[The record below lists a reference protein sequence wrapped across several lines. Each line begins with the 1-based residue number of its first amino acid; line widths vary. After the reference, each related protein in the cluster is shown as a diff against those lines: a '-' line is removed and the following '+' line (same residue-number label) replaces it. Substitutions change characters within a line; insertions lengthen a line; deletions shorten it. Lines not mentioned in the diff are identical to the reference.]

1 MLDRASEACIARTPA
16 AKGVN
21 VEIRVLRGS
30 DVRQLLPMA
39 ECIDL
44 MHRTMIAVSD
54 RRVVLPLRS
63 VMVMPGELG
72 MLGNMPGYLAEPEC
86 FGVKLV
92 SLIPR
97 NKPPQYSSHLGLVL
111 LFEAQHGCPV
121 ALLDAAEITAIRT
134 AAASGLAT
142 RLLARPEAGD
152 LALLGAG
159 EQARS
164 HLEAMLAVRRLRRI
178 RVWARDTGK
187 AAAFAR
193 VEGARHQINIETSP
207 TVPEAVLGADI
218 ICTLTKAREPILL
231 GDQLASGV
239 HLNVVGSSIASTAE
253 IDTPAVVKS
262 RFFVDYRD
270 STVNEG
276 GEYLRAL
283 KAGAITPEH
292 ILGEIGEVA
301 NGTKI
306 GRRSAS
312 DVTLYKSLGIAPQD
326 LASAHYVLEKA
337 RAAGIGQTID
347 F

>member
-1 MLDRASEACIARTPA
+1 M
-16 AKGVN
+16 
-21 VEIRVLRGS
+21 EIRVLRGPE
-30 DVRQLLPMA
+30 VRKLLPMSA
-39 ECIDL
+39 CIDL
-44 MHRTMIAVSD
+44 MQKTMIAVSEG
-54 RRVVLPLRS
+54 RVVLPLRS
-63 VMVMPGELG
+63 ILVMPGDRG
-72 MLGNMPGYLAEPEC
+72 MMGMMPGYLAEPEC

-111 LFEAQHGCPV
+111 LFEAEHGQPV

-142 RLLARPEAGD
+142 RLLARADAGD

-164 HLEAMLAVRRLRRI
+164 HLEAMLCVRSLRRI
-178 RVWARDTGK
+178 RVWARDHDK
-187 AAAFAR
+187 AKSFAET
-193 VEGARHQINIETSP
+193 EGARHHVKIETAAS
-207 TVPEAVLGADI
+207 VPEAVAGADL
-218 ICTLTKAREPILL
+218 ICTTTKARDPILH
-231 GDQLASGV
+231 GDWLTPGV
-239 HLNVVGSSIASTAE
+239 HMNIVGSSIAAAAE

-262 RFFVDYRD
+262 RFFVDCRN

-283 KAGAITPEH
+283 RAGAVGPEH

-301 NGTKI
+301 NGSKE
-306 GRRSAS
+306 GRCSPL
-312 DVTLYKSLGIAPQD
+312 DMTLYKSLGIAPQD
-326 LASAHYVLEKA
+326 LASAHYVLEQA
-337 RAAGIGQTID
+337 RAAGIGQIID

>member
-1 MLDRASEACIARTPA
+1 
-16 AKGVN
+16 
-21 VEIRVLRGS
+21 VEIRVLRGAE
-30 DVRQLLPMA
+30 VRLFLPMP

-44 MHRTMIAVSD
+44 MHRTMIAVSE

-72 MLGNMPGYLAEPEC
+72 MMGNMPGYLADPEC

-111 LFEAQHGCPV
+111 LFEAEHGRPV

-142 RLLARPEAGD
+142 RLLARPDAGD

-159 EQARS
+159 EQAQS
-164 HLEAMLAVRRLRRI
+164 HLTAMLAVRSLRRI
-178 RVWARDTGK
+178 RVWARDRDK

-193 VEGARHQINIETSP
+193 HEGERHGIAIEVSDS
-207 TVPEAVLGADI
+207 VREAVTGADI

-231 GDQLASGV
+231 GDWLAAGA
-239 HLNVVGSSIASTAE
+239 HLNVVGSSIAATAE
-253 IDTPAVVKS
+253 IDTPAVMKS
-262 RFFVDYRD
+262 RFFVDYRE
-270 STVNEG
+270 STLNEG

-283 KAGAITPEH
+283 KAGAITPQH

-301 NGTKI
+301 NGSKI
-306 GRRSAS
+306 GRRSPG
-312 DVTLYKSLGIAPQD
+312 DITLYKSLGIAPQD
-326 LASAHYVLEKA
+326 LASAHHVLQKA
-337 RAAGIGQTID
+337 RAAGVGQVIE

>member
-1 MLDRASEACIARTPA
+1 VHRPNGISQ
-16 AKGVN
+16 GVN
-21 VEIRVLRGS
+21 VDIRVLRGVE
-30 DVRQLLPMA
+30 VRQLLPMT

-44 MHRTMIAVSD
+44 MHQTMIAVSE

-63 VMVMPGELG
+63 IMVMPDDRG

-97 NKPPQYSSHLGLVL
+97 NKPPHYSSHLGLVL
-111 LFEAQHGCPV
+111 LFEAEHGCPV

-134 AAASGLAT
+134 AATSGLAT
-142 RLLARPEAGD
+142 RLLARAEAGD

-164 HLEAMLAVRRLRRI
+164 HLEAMLAVRALRRI
-178 RVWARDTGK
+178 RVWARDREK
-187 AAAFAR
+187 ATTFAKI
-193 VEGARHQINIETSP
+193 EGARHRIAIETSA
-207 TVPEAVLGADI
+207 TVREAVDGADI

-231 GDQLASGV
+231 GEWLAPGA

-253 IDTPAVVKS
+253 IDTPAVVQS

-270 STVNEG
+270 STVHEG

-283 KAGAITPEH
+283 KAGAITQEH

-301 NGTKI
+301 NGSKV
-306 GRRSAS
+306 GRRSPS

-326 LASAHYVLEKA
+326 LASAHRVLEKA
-337 RAAGIGQTID
+337 RATGLGQIID

>member
-1 MLDRASEACIARTPA
+1 
-16 AKGVN
+16 
-21 VEIRVLRGS
+21 
-30 DVRQLLPMA
+30 MA
-39 ECIDL
+39 ECVDL
-44 MHRTMIAVSD
+44 MHRTMIAVSE

-63 VMVMPGELG
+63 VMVMPGDRG
-72 MLGNMPGYLAEPEC
+72 MLGNMPGYLADPEC

-97 NKPPQYSSHLGLVL
+97 NKPPHYSSHLGLVL
-111 LFEAQHGCPV
+111 LFEAEHGCPV

-164 HLEAMLAVRRLRRI
+164 HLDAMLAVRALRRV
-178 RVWARDTGK
+178 RVWARDPDK
-187 AAAFAR
+187 AAEFAAS
-193 VEGARHQINIETSP
+193 EGVRHRITIETSAS
-207 TVPEAVLGADI
+207 VREAVTGADI
-218 ICTLTKAREPILL
+218 ICTVTKAREPILL
-231 GDQLASGV
+231 GEWLTPGA
-239 HLNVVGSSIASTAE
+239 HLNVVGSSIAATAE

-262 RFFVDYRD
+262 RFFVDYRE

-301 NGTKI
+301 NGSRV
-306 GRRSAS
+306 GRRSPS

-326 LASAHYVLEKA
+326 LASAHHVLEKA
-337 RAAGIGQTID
+337 RAAGMGQTID

>member
-1 MLDRASEACIARTPA
+1 
-16 AKGVN
+16 
-21 VEIRVLRGS
+21 VEIRVLRGAE
-30 DVRQLLPMA
+30 VRQLLPMA

-44 MHRTMIAVSD
+44 MQRTMIAVSEG
-54 RRVVLPLRS
+54 RVVLPLRS
-63 VMVMPGELG
+63 IVVMPGDRG
-72 MLGNMPGYLAEPEC
+72 MMGVMPGYLADPEC

-97 NKPPQYSSHLGLVL
+97 NKPPHYSSHLGLVL
-111 LFEAQHGCPV
+111 LFEAEHGCPV

-142 RLLARPEAGD
+142 RLLAGAGAGD

-159 EQARS
+159 EQAHS
-164 HLEAMLAVRRLRRI
+164 HLEAMLAVRTLRRI
-178 RVWARDTGK
+178 RVWARDRGK
-187 AAAFAR
+187 ATAFAR
-193 VEGARHQINIETSP
+193 SEGAKHGIVIETSAN
-207 TVPEAVLGADI
+207 VREAVDGADI

-231 GDQLASGV
+231 GEWLAPGA
-239 HLNVVGSSIASTAE
+239 HLNVVGSSIATTAE

-262 RFFVDYRD
+262 RFYVDYRD
-270 STVNEG
+270 STVHEG

-283 KAGAITPEH
+283 KAGAITPDH
-292 ILGEIGEVA
+292 ILGEIGAVA
-301 NGTKI
+301 NGSQV
-306 GRRSAS
+306 GRQSPS

-337 RAAGIGQTID
+337 RAAGIGQVID